1 MKSFLEFFRSMNEMS
16 DTSARFQDEIDLSNH
31 LKKHGLMRRDTKP
44 AGPTG
49 GNDFHI
55 EHPTTGKKVRGKVIP
70 SVRAEGEL
78 KKSVVTGKFG
88 SVALRHD
95 PKKGWHIPEKT
106 QRNKPEFTKQ
116 VHAATV
122 TSGGVTRSLLDHL
135 NHHWGPPRKDVH
147 LPGVTSDT
155 TEDMSPA
162 HAYMRDHNVHVVH
175 IGDRG
180 TFRAGHSE
188 TEDHHNTGLPELTGT
203 GRFSVSSERKR
214 TSEQQIAG
222 TGMQINFKPHPK
234 SVEKSD
240 TDISTDEGAEKLKSN
255 MRKKKK

>member
-1 MKSFLEFFRSMNEMS
+1 MKSFLEFFRSMNES

-78 KKSVVTGKFG
+78 KKSVSAGKFG
-88 SVALRHD
+88 SVAVGYH
-95 PKKGWHIPEKT
+95 PEKGWYIPEKT
-106 QRNKPEFTKQ
+106 QKNKPEFTKQ

-122 TSGGVTRSLLDHL
+122 TSGDGPNRVTRSLLDHL

-155 TEDMSPA
+155 TDMSPA
-162 HAYMRDHNVHVVH
+162 HAYMRDHNVHVIH

-188 TEDHHNTGLPELTGT
+188 TKDPHNTGLPTLSGT
-203 GRFSVSSERKR
+203 GRFSVSNERAPRPGGLPNK
-214 TSEQQIAG
+214 
-222 TGMQINFKPHPK
+222 QINFKPLPK
-234 SVEKSD
+234 SVENSH
-240 TDISTDEGAEKLKSN
+240 TDISTDKGAKQLKSN